1 MAKGAQLAIMLMVA
15 VAPAACSSS
24 HHDGDGGATDAQE
37 AAADEM
43 TDVATESAVDAGPD
57 DGDDASSDATET
69 GDATEIGDAPNA
81 GDAAET
87 GDAGD
92 ARGAETHPAT
102 DGGGDGALDG
112 PAPCATCGLYAVFT
126 PLASGISSAVPGAYR
141 FFFTFNIDI
150 VNGSDQHVALSTVT
164 YRYWFSN
171 DDSNWQWQCGA
182 NCGTAA
188 QDMPIQQA
196 PPPPHIGADSYL
208 EVAFTGGSLDAFSDT
223 GAIGQVLTAF
233 TSFPIIAPDLA
244 NDYSFSPDPTQPD
257 PRITIYVAGK
267 LVWGVEP

>member
-1 MAKGAQLAIMLMVA
+1 LAKGAQLAVMLIVA

-24 HHDGDGGATDAQE
+24 HHDGDGGATDARE

-43 TDVATESAVDAGPD
+43 TDVATEGAVDAGPA
-57 DGDDASSDATET
+57 DGDAASDATET
-69 GDATEIGDAPNA
+69 GDATEIGDAPNS

-92 ARGAETHPAT
+92 AGGAETHPAT
-102 DGGGDGALDG
+102 DGGGDGAPDG

-126 PLASGISSAVPGAYR
+126 PLGGGLVSANPGNFR
-141 FFFTFNIDI
+141 FAFNFGIDI

-164 YRYWFSN
+164 YRYWFS
-171 DDSNWQWQCGA
+171 DDASSWQWQCAA

-188 QDMPIQQA
+188 QDMPIQAA

-223 GAIGQVLTAF
+223 GAIVQVLNAF
-233 TSFPIIAPDLA
+233 TSFPIVAPELG